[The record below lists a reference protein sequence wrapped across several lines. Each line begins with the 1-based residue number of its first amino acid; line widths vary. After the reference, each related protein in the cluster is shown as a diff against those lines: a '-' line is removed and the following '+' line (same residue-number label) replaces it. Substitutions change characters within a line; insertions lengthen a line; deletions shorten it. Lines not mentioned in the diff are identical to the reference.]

1 MAAAPPTDRPAAPLP
16 PPPAIGEDQRLV
28 ATVVLS
34 LLLHALVILGVGFAL
49 KEAAPVVPM
58 LDVILT
64 QTRTPLS
71 PKQADFL
78 AQANNQGGGEDDK
91 ARRPRD
97 PQPGTVPQT
106 ETGTAPQTVRA
117 QSPAPSPPPE
127 ARVVTTLSP
136 KQADFLAQANN
147 QGGGE
152 DDKARRP
159 RDPQPGTVPQ
169 TETGTAPQTVRAQ
182 SPAPSPPPEARVVT
196 TTQAEDQLPLP
207 NRKPQPLP
215 DATPLG
221 DRKIEHDMA
230 MARLAAEIHLR
241 SSRYAKR
248 PSRKFVSASTQE
260 YVWATYL
267 RAWVDRAE
275 RIGNLNYPDEA
286 RRRRL
291 SGTVVIN
298 IGIRRNGTIE
308 RADVVQSSGIPLLD
322 ESALRIAR
330 LAEPYPPLPKTQEN
344 PDILN
349 VVRTWRF
356 MPGGELVDE

>member
-1 MAAAPPTDRPAAPLP
+1 MSAVPPPGAPPARPPAPLP
-16 PPPAIGEDQRLV
+16 PPPVIGEDQRLV

-34 LLLHALVILGVGFAL
+34 LLLHALVILGIGFAL

-127 ARVVTTLSP
+127 ARVVTT
-136 KQADFLAQANN
+136 
-147 QGGGE
+147 
-152 DDKARRP
+152 
-159 RDPQPGTVPQ
+159 
-169 TETGTAPQTVRAQ
+169 
-182 SPAPSPPPEARVVT
+182 
-196 TTQAEDQLPLP
+196 TQAEDRLPQP

-215 DATPLG
+215 EPLRTG

-275 RIGNLNYPDEA
+275 RVGNLNYPDEA